1 MIKKRIVK
9 IIIAVAIS
17 YLKTNSYEHDDIS
30 IDVKNIDSQDDSM
43 IQIDD
48 FVWAREPDKYVVDGN
63 PVALNHN
70 NICVNIW
77 WCN

>member
-43 IQIDD
+43 IQIDVSRNGSLEKSEA
-48 FVWAREPDKYVVDGN
+48 FNLREQVQMRILK
-63 PVALNHN
+63 LMSF
-70 NICVNIW
+70 
-77 WCN
+77 